1 VDEVTFPDLLD
12 EVTRS
17 GDRFGHRQHLHL
29 AWLAVRRYEP
39 AAAVALVS
47 EGIRQTARYAGVPQK
62 YNETVSR
69 AWVEAVAYHGTQRPD
84 LIDFDDFVV
93 AFPGLLDKR
102 LLATHYRPATV
113 ADPAARR
120 AFIAPDLVPFPG
132 PTRPPETRR
141 AAGGHISPSRL

>member
-1 VDEVTFPDLLD
+1 MDKATFSDLLD
-12 EVTRS
+12 EVTRP
-17 GDRFGHRQHLHL
+17 GDRFGHRQHLNL
-29 AWLAVRRYEP
+29 TWLAVRRYQP

-69 AWVEAVAYHGTQRPD
+69 AWVEAVAYHVSQRPD
-84 LIDFDDFVV
+84 LNDFDDFVA

-102 LLATHYRPATV
+102 LLATHYRSSTL

-120 AFIAPDLVPFPG
+120 AFVAPDLAPFPWS
-132 PTRPPETRR
+132 
-141 AAGGHISPSRL
+141 H

>member
-1 VDEVTFPDLLD
+1 MDEVTFSDLLD

-29 AWLAVRRYEP
+29 TWLAVRRYDP

-47 EGIRQTARYAGVPQK
+47 EGIRHTARYAGVPQK

-69 AWVEAVAYHGTQRPD
+69 AWVEAVAYHVTQRPD

-93 AFPGLLDKR
+93 AFPSLLDKR
-102 LLATHYRPATV
+102 LLATHYRSSTL
-113 ADPAARR
+113 ADRAARR
-120 AFIAPDLVPFPG
+120 AFVAPDLVPFPWS
-132 PTRPPETRR
+132 
-141 AAGGHISPSRL
+141 H